1 MNARTGK
8 SFSLFLTG
16 CSAEYFDPATR
27 LNSPAAHI
35 AVRPWPGP
43 WYCSERLLEGIAAAV
58 DEKGFAETTIADIA
72 RHARVSKRT
81 FYEHFDT
88 KQDCLLALYVASSE
102 HSLARIAD
110 SIDPTL
116 DLDAQI
122 AKTTDVYFSALQ
134 ERPAVLRTLLV
145 EILAAGQRG
154 LEMRRQVNRRYAEL
168 LRKVIASA
176 KPDGRGR
183 HTLSGAMATAIVG
196 GLNELMRQ
204 AVEGGNFR
212 RLRRLA
218 RPAAE
223 LLRAVVGR

>member
-1 MNARTGK
+1 M
-8 SFSLFLTG
+8 SVSV
-16 CSAEYFDPATR
+16 SATTTSGESTAGQGEYRD
-27 LNSPAAHI
+27 
-35 AVRPWPGP
+35 
-43 WYCSERLLEGIAAAV
+43 RLLEGMAAAV

-81 FYEHFDT
+81 FYEHFES

-102 HSLARIAD
+102 RALARIAD
-110 SIDPTL
+110 SIDPSL

-122 AKTTDVYFSALQ
+122 AKTTTVYFSSLR

-154 LEMRRQVNRRYAEL
+154 QEVRRLVNRRYADL
-168 LRKVIASA
+168 LRKVVASA
-176 KPDGRGR
+176 KPDACGK
-183 HTLSGAMATAIVG
+183 HTLSSAMATAVVG
-196 GLNELMRQ
+196 GLNELILH
-204 AVEGGNFR
+204 AVEGGDLT

-223 LLRAVVGR
+223 LVRAVVGH